1 MLYRKTILAAALA
14 LSVLCGCAETEKPD
28 EKSWQTMQNVTLD
41 SGFDT
46 VITLIEQT
54 DNPEAFDAH
63 FKALCERFSY
73 YNSLFDIYNSY
84 EGMNNLRT
92 VNDQAGVAPVKV
104 DPELI
109 ELLKKGQEFY
119 ELSDGAFDITM
130 GSLLNVWHEYR
141 TEGIALNEQGKRAPL
156 PSEEELKQA
165 AQHCGFDAVVIDEE
179 AGTVFITD
187 PDVRIDVGG
196 IAKGFATE
204 KTAKMLEETGSDH
217 TAVNAGGNN
226 RTIGSKRDGTPW
238 NVGIQN
244 PDGEGALFVVR
255 IEGTSSFVT
264 SGDYERFYV
273 GEDGKRYQ
281 HIIDPATLYPASR
294 YRSVTVITP
303 DSGDADCLSTAL
315 TVLSIED
322 GQKLLDAYRTQS
334 GASAEAIWILPES
347 ETVSDSHVHRMPG
360 YNIVYTENLENCL
373 VWS

>member
-1 MLYRKTILAAALA
+1 MFYRKSILAAVLA
-14 LSVLCGCAETEKPD
+14 MSVLSGCAETEKPNK
-28 EKSWQTMQNVTLD
+28 ESWQTMQNVTLD

-54 DNPEAFDAH
+54 DEPEAFNSR
-63 FKALCERFSY
+63 FNVLCESFRY
-73 YNSLFDIYNSY
+73 YNSLFDIYNDY
-84 EGMNNLRT
+84 EGINNLKT

-141 TEGIALNEQGKRAPL
+141 TAGIALNEQGQRAPL
-156 PSEEELKQA
+156 PQEEELKQA
-165 AQHCGFDAVVIDEE
+165 AQHCGFDTVVIDEQ

-204 KTAKMLEETGSDH
+204 KTAKKLEEIGSDH
-217 TAVNAGGNN
+217 TAINAGGNN

-244 PDGEGALFVVR
+244 PDGEGALFLVR
-255 IEGTSSFVT
+255 IEGTNSFVT
-264 SGDYERFYV
+264 SGDYERFYI

-281 HIIDPATLYPASR
+281 HIIDPSTLYPAAR

-322 GQKLLDAYRTQS
+322 GQKLLDAYRKQS

-347 ETVSDSHVHRMPG
+347 ENVSDSHVHRMPG
-360 YNIVYTENLENCL
+360 YNIVYTENLENYL
-373 VWS
+373 VWN